1 MAPALS
7 RRKLSTGGA
16 MLPLKT
22 RTMPAGKDMVSS
34 PVTFTRQLPGTGRGG
49 SADAPGRTRRLGKR
63 GSPPNPHPPRTP
75 VPVGIAPFE
84 VRVDILGEGGGHGER
99 VLGAQHHGART
110 PRQPWGDKQAQ
121 SLDGTPTP
129 RPPLQPPQDPPSA
142 GWDTAKKPRSPRLAG
157 AECEGP
163 QLQEGEGLSERDCK
177 ARWHWGGGFL
187 GLAPTMGVPQPS
199 PAPPHRLCSHAPGR
213 CCCLQPG
220 RPPASS
226 CGNGEGGPRAGPLGG
241 SHWAGQGE
249 HLRGAAGHKCRVR
262 RDPPWQGSPRGA
274 PTGSHQCHEFGR
286 SQPCSQLSRG
296 WVRPCTQLEGGR
308 VKGKGG

>member
-63 GSPPNPHPPRTP
+63 GSPPDPHPPRTP

-177 ARWHWGGGFL
+177 ARRHWGGGVPGSGPHHGGPAAQPSSPPPPLQPRTRSVLLPAAGPAAGLFVRERRGGATSGTSRGVAL
-187 GLAPTMGVPQPS
+187 GRAGRASARGGGAQMQGEERPTMARLPQ
-199 PAPPHRLCSHAPGR
+199 
-213 CCCLQPG
+213 
-220 RPPASS
+220 
-226 CGNGEGGPRAGPLGG
+226 GG
-241 SHWAGQGE
+241 SN
-249 HLRGAAGHKCRVR
+249 RVSSV
-262 RDPPWQGSPRGA
+262 P
-274 PTGSHQCHEFGR
+274 
-286 SQPCSQLSRG
+286 
-296 WVRPCTQLEGGR
+296 
-308 VKGKGG
+308 

>member
-1 MAPALS
+1 
-7 RRKLSTGGA
+7 
-16 MLPLKT
+16 
-22 RTMPAGKDMVSS
+22 MPQAGRGDW
-34 PVTFTRQLPGTGRGG
+34 GRGG
-49 SADAPGRTRRLGKR
+49 VPRTPTPPGPPYLSASRPLKYAWTYSVKAVATGSASWEPSTTGLGPRDSPGETNRLRAWMG
-63 GSPPNPHPPRTP
+63 PPPHDPLSSPPRTHRAP
-75 VPVGIAPFE
+75 AGTRRRSPARPGWRAPSARGHSSRRARGSASVTAKQDGI
-84 VRVDILGEGGGHGER
+84 GGGGSW
-99 VLGAQHHGART
+99 VW
-110 PRQPWGDKQAQ
+110 PPPWG
-121 SLDGTPTP
+121 S
-129 RPPLQPPQDPPSA
+129 
-142 GWDTAKKPRSPRLAG
+142 RSPA
-157 AECEGP
+157 
-163 QLQEGEGLSERDCK
+163 QL
-177 ARWHWGGGFL
+177 
-187 GLAPTMGVPQPS
+187 
-199 PAPPHRLCSHAPGR
+199 PPHRLCSHAPGR

-249 HLRGAAGHKCRVR
+249 HLRGAGGHKCRVR